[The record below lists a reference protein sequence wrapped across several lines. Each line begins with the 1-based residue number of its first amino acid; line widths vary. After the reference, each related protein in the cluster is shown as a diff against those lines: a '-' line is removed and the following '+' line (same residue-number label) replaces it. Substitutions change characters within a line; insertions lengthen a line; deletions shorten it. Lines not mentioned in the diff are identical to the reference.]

1 MSGAIYL
8 IINKQNGH
16 KYIGKTTDSI
26 DSAWKEHIILS
37 NRMDKD
43 PLHLALRKYKPHMFL
58 LKPIEDVDDN
68 LNERYNYWL
77 DRYNPEYNSNS
88 FIDENTEVKT
98 IEVKKEIVSTPKK
111 KSKRPEKTKGYTI
124 QGMNL
129 ATGEIRTWESAR
141 EAARDITGDA
151 KKNSNILRCARN
163 GYKYYDHVW
172 KIIEDF
178 RFRKVKAVN
187 RKTWQEFHFDNIAD
201 VFKKTGVKR
210 DPRLKKVLESNGRLT
225 WKGYMWFY
233 TE

>member
-1 MSGAIYL
+1 MSGTIYL
-8 IINKQNGH
+8 IINKNNGH
-16 KYIGKTTDSI
+16 KYIGKTTDSM

-37 NRMDKD
+37 NRMNQD
-43 PLHLALRKYKPHMFL
+43 PIHLALRKYKPHMFL
-58 LKPIEDVDDN
+58 LKLIEETDDN
-68 LNERYNYWL
+68 LDDRYNYWIE
-77 DRYNPEYNSNS
+77 RYNPEYNSEQ
-88 FIDENTEVKT
+88 IEEIEEEVEEIK
-98 IEVKKEIVSTPKK
+98 EVIIPKK
-111 KSKRPEKTKGYTI
+111 KSKRPEKTKGFTI

-129 ATGEIRTWESAR
+129 ETGEIRTWESAR

-172 KIIEDF
+172 RIIEDF
-178 RFRKVKAVN
+178 RFKKVKAVN

-233 TE
+233 T